1 MRPVRLADLRTL
13 VTQPDFQAWWEQY
26 RLTAESLAGAQAR
39 WQQALRDA
47 ALSEFNA
54 ELAQKNA
61 IDTLYRADESEDQAA
76 TLNSEA
82 TDAENAAFQLVSQYE
97 DIRIQVSDV

>member
-13 VTQPDFQAWWEQY
+13 VTQPDFQDWWAQLRSSTE
-26 RLTAESLAGAQAR
+26 ALARAQER

-47 ALSEFNA
+47 ALSEFSA

-61 IDTLYRADESEDQAA
+61 IDTLYRAGESEDQAA

-82 TDAENAAFQLVSQYE
+82 TDAENAA
-97 DIRIQVSDV
+97 